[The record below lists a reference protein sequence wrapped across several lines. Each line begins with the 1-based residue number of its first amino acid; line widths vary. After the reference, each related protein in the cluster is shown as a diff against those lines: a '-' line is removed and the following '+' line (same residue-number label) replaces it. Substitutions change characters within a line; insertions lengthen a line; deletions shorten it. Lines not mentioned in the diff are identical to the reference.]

1 MSYICYD
8 NSRAYNE
15 NGESFENA
23 ILIDLEVQ
31 VFSLASNHG
40 IVLWVFVVFHPPPP
54 WVDKHMS
61 TPLKFGAKSTTEV
74 LDGAVGKI

>member
-23 ILIDLEVQ
+23 ILIDLEFK
-31 VFSLASNHG
+31 FSHLLPTM
-40 IVLWVFVVFHPPPP
+40 V
-54 WVDKHMS
+54 
-61 TPLKFGAKSTTEV
+61 
-74 LDGAVGKI
+74 